1 MVFEIV
7 YRMLYSTLCTL
18 SRWKFID
25 RIGFADV
32 NRDVNNSFVIIH
44 SKEKT
49 ALKVLKLQES
59 NYNGY

>member
-1 MVFEIV
+1 M
-7 YRMLYSTLCTL
+7 STL

-59 NYNGY
+59 NYNRY